1 MTRQEAITEA
11 VRFLEQ
17 DAPGMVHPQLGPIVI
32 RDELIVEHELG
43 WAIPFNSRAFLD
55 TGDISK
61 AAVPSV
67 VVVTKEGPPPFL
79 PPSYLPVRE
88 YLDEVRDNG
97 GWATAFD
104 E

>member
-1 MTRQEAITEA
+1 VTRQEAIAEA

-32 RDELIVEHELG
+32 RDELIIEHELG
-43 WAIPFNSRAFLD
+43 WAIPFDSRAFLD
-55 TGDISK
+55 TGDIGK

-67 VVVTKEGPPPFL
+67 VVVAKEGPPPFL
-79 PPSYLPVRE
+79 PPSYLPVRD
-88 YLDEVRDNG
+88 YLDEVRENG
-97 GWATAFD
+97 GWAAAFD